1 VWVSGLILPES
12 VPGQVLDSVRCG
24 AITPVASWDLATEI
38 AEVLRRPRLRR
49 YGIAERDVEDV
60 LLLLAPFL
68 PGVDVEIPVRDP
80 TDAPV
85 IAAAL
90 AGRADAIVSG
100 DGDLVRD
107 HAIRAWL
114 LNRGI
119 EVLTPVEL
127 LERLAER

>member
-1 VWVSGLILPES
+1 
-12 VPGQVLDSVRCG
+12 
-24 AITPVASWDLATEI
+24 VASWDLATEI

-49 YGIAERDVEDV
+49 YGIGERDVEDV
-60 LLLLAPFL
+60 LVLLAPFL
-68 PGVDVEIPVRDP
+68 PGVEVEIPVRDP

-107 HAIRAWL
+107 DALRAWL

-127 LERLAER
+127 LARIPER

>member
-1 VWVSGLILPES
+1 
-12 VPGQVLDSVRCG
+12 VPGQVLDAVRLG

-107 HAIRAWL
+107 VALRTWL
-114 LNRGI
+114 LDRAI
-119 EVLTPVEL
+119 DVLTPVEL
-127 LERLAER
+127 LERIAER